1 MAALPLCSTNQNFP
15 KDGWWP
21 PLPPARYAWPRLLL
35 GYKPAAQQLLAMG
48 MKAIPLPT
56 IFIYIPFKGYSP
68 STPIIPF
75 GYKIFKSAVMTLPQR
90 KKGDCMKFY
99 LHVFDTRH
107 LKSRSFWHNRYF
119 YLTHSILRGDFS
131 STEEN

>member
-1 MAALPLCSTNQNFP
+1 MVRDSAGWITHKIILKLKSAINCSITVGWNMISQYGCTASLQSNPKLPQRWEV
-15 KDGWWP
+15 GP

-35 GYKPAAQQLLAMG
+35 GYKPAAQRLCAMG

-90 KKGDCMKFY
+90 KKGDCMKF
-99 LHVFDTRH
+99 
-107 LKSRSFWHNRYF
+107 
-119 YLTHSILRGDFS
+119 
-131 STEEN
+131 